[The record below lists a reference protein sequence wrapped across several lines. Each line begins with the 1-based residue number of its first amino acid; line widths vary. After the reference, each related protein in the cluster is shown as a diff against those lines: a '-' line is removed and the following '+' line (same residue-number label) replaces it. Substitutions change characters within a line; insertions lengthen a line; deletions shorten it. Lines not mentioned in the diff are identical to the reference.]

1 MKYSKKLIA
10 ALGLVLSMVLLASL
24 SAFALTANLTVGLNE
39 PRATV
44 TGGATLPVDLNKGI
58 PVPSTK
64 GMAKNDL
71 RRPFVG
77 LWKMNACYDISG
89 FALGMD
95 TDLIVTAIRSDGTG
109 AAYLAG
115 QEANT
120 FTYKVTKKYYI
131 GTDKDGA
138 EKTTYKFSPDGNML
152 YLYGEDG
159 DLEVSYERLA

>member
-1 MKYSKKLIA
+1 MKLTKKLIA
-10 ALGLVLSMVLLASL
+10 ALGLVLSMVMLASV

-58 PVPSTK
+58 KVPTTK

-71 RRPFVG
+71 RRPFIG
-77 LWKMNACYDISG
+77 MWKMNAYYDVEG

-95 TDLIVTAIRSDGTG
+95 TDLIVTVFRPDGTG
-109 AAYLAG
+109 SAYLAG
-115 QEANT
+115 NEANT
-120 FTYKVTKKYYI
+120 FTYKVTKKYYT
-131 GTDKDGA
+131 GTDADGT
-138 EKTTYKFSPDGNML
+138 EKTVYKFSPDGNML
-152 YLYGEDG
+152 YLYDDDG

>member
-1 MKYSKKLIA
+1 MKLTKKLIA
-10 ALGLVLSMVLLASL
+10 ALGLVLSMVMLASV

-58 PVPSTK
+58 KVPTTK

-71 RRPFVG
+71 RRPFIG
-77 LWKMNACYDISG
+77 MWKMNAYYDVEG

-95 TDLIVTAIRSDGTG
+95 TDLIVTVFRPDGTG
-109 AAYLAG
+109 SAYLAG
-115 QEANT
+115 NEANT
-120 FTYKVTKKYYI
+120 FTYKVTKKYYT
-131 GTDKDGA
+131 GTDADGT
-138 EKTTYKFSPDGNML
+138 EKTVYKFSPDGNML
-152 YLYGEDG
+152 YLYGDDG